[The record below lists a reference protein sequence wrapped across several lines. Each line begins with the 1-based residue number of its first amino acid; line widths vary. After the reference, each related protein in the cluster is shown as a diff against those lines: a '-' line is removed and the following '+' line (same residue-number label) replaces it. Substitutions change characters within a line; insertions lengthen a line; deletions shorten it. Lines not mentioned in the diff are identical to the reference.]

1 MKTVKDSSRLTPL
14 TSPGLTERK
23 TLRLIAEKI
32 KKSKSVLLI
41 GHKGPD
47 YDCVG
52 SLVALY
58 SVLKAEGKQVRV
70 LSDFGRD
77 TWFYFKKC
85 QLGIT
90 KKIVK
95 GFKPDLAIMVDYGAQ
110 KLLEKGALEILR
122 AKKPFVITLD
132 HHRKS
137 DQFGDMALIDDGK
150 SSNCELLLDIFQK
163 MKVFPQEEARIAL
176 LAGMWS
182 DTGGFA
188 HYFLTPEIVS
198 KIKKLVI
205 SGTEFTRAMQIIKI
219 WHRPKDFIFYAK
231 NLSRLKID
239 EKTGLGYVV
248 IKGPLQGGQSFTS
261 TVANTVCYV
270 RGVEVVAVMRNIGK
284 GVFRVSLRS
293 ANSSVGVI
301 DVSKIAGYFGGGG
314 HLNAAAFQTKMSSV
328 KIIKRVKELIRE
340 QTLNS
345 KSNPSADGQ
354 N

>member
-1 MKTVKDSSRLTPL
+1 MMRFVNSLMKTEKQSL
-14 TSPGLTERK
+14 K
-23 TLRLIAEKI
+23 LIADKI

-58 SVLKAEGKQVRV
+58 SVLKTEGKQVRV

-77 TWFYFKKC
+77 TWSYFKGC
-85 QLGIT
+85 RQGIT
-90 KKIVK
+90 KKITK

-110 KLLEKGALEILR
+110 RILEKGALEILR
-122 AKKPFVITLD
+122 REKPFVITID
-132 HHRKS
+132 HHQKS
-137 DQFGDMALIDDGK
+137 DQFGDIVLIDETK
-150 SSNCELLLDIFQK
+150 HSNSELLLDIFRK
-163 MKVFPQEEARIAL
+163 MKVFPGEEARIAL

-188 HYFLTPEIVS
+188 HYFLTSEIVS

-205 SGTEFTRAMQIIKI
+205 SGTEFTRAMQIIKT
-219 WHRPKDFIFYAK
+219 WHRLKDFVFYAK

-239 EKTGLGYVV
+239 EKTGLGYVI

-261 TVANTVCYV
+261 IVANTVCYV

-301 DVSKIAGYFGGGG
+301 DVSKIANYFGGGG
-314 HLNAAAFQTKMSSV
+314 HLNAAAFQIKMSNA
-328 KIIKRVKELIRE
+328 KIIKKVKEFIRE
-340 QTLNS
+340 QTQNS
-345 KSNPSADGQ
+345 KGKDQ